1 MRELG
6 FSQRGPK
13 LKQPE
18 FTTFRC
24 PRRDRDW
31 HKGEMVRVVYR
42 PRSPEREVLGFAE
55 IVSREPRSLTPGNKA
70 PQVTEAEAIEDG
82 FVDLAAMISWLYNAN
97 GEERLSGR
105 TINKLTLAWGRP
117 MI

>member
-31 HKGEMVRVVYR
+31 HKGEMVRVVHR
-42 PRSPEREVLGFAE
+42 PRSEDREVLGVAQ
-55 IVSREPRSLTPGNKA
+55 IVNKELRIMGRI
-70 PQVTEAEAIEDG
+70 TEEEARADG
-82 FVDLAAMISWLYNAN
+82 FVDLAAMLEWMESAH
-97 GEERLSGR
+97 GQERIAPGQK
-105 TINKLTLAWGRP
+105 IHKLTLAWGRP